1 MSTFKTSFNML
12 FTLGAVIIIVGLMLQ
27 WFPESTIAG
36 IERRLAESGL
46 STEKRNELQGAL
58 LSWELWQLA
67 VFNPVST
74 VLLAS
79 GIIITIYAIL
89 SAIFSLAERYIKTQE
104 K

>member
-1 MSTFKTSFNML
+1 ML